1 MLYIFDPQ
9 KKTLIMIDS
18 RPVEKWCKDTPA
30 LMYAR
35 QTLGFNLQYMA
46 AVNVH
51 ISGWNEDIFKWKFIR

>member
-1 MLYIFDPQ
+1 MLYIFDQQ

-18 RPVEKWCKDTPA
+18 RPVEKWCKDTTA

-46 AVNVH
+46 TVNVH
-51 ISGWNEDIFKWKFIR
+51 IPEWNEDIFE